1 MVPTVGDSTEYGTGL
16 CKFSLNTVK
25 KTLVL
30 QISVVPWGD
39 RRQLYTNE
47 LEQSVLDGR
56 LTFILSAALKYTQGL
71 EVCRYLMKLASAS
84 VQINSQGPAT
94 AWKEKAHMRAM
105 QSFMFP
111 VQGSSWIFS
120 RMLQNFCWC
129 YHCKGQDL
137 CPHIHRGINN
147 LFYSYPAILPRHLRS
162 LLNKKASGRKTSSL
176 LWLWATLPSP
186 SVSWE
191 HVSNKDLL
199 PEFSSVMW
207 FQVSVHS

>member
-1 MVPTVGDSTEYGTGL
+1 MRPTVGDSTEYGTDL

-25 KTLVL
+25 KPLVL

-94 AWKEKAHMRAM
+94 A
-105 QSFMFP
+105 
-111 VQGSSWIFS
+111 
-120 RMLQNFCWC
+120 
-129 YHCKGQDL
+129 
-137 CPHIHRGINN
+137 
-147 LFYSYPAILPRHLRS
+147 
-162 LLNKKASGRKTSSL
+162 
-176 LWLWATLPSP
+176 
-186 SVSWE
+186 
-191 HVSNKDLL
+191 
-199 PEFSSVMW
+199 
-207 FQVSVHS
+207 